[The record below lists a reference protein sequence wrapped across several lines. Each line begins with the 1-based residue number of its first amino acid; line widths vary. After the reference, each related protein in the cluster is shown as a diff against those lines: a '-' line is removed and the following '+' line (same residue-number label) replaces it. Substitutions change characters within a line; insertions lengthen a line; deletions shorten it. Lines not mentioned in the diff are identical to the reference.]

1 MDHVFGS
8 VKFACSKCTQR
19 FEVDDSWP
27 GGQVDC
33 PTCGEVVL
41 LPKSPVVPPMAEA
54 AAEVRAGGVLRKSQR
69 DLQRWRRAKILRQWA
84 VCGSAAALLVAGYM
98 SREEWLGFFQSSG
111 KVAPSADLARVE
123 EKAESVVSLK
133 VPVLPMQEVPLAQ
146 PEAMEEDTRPSARAS
161 VQERPQAL
169 EWLVGNKRHWP
180 VQVALEKTTKF
191 PVVFQG
197 RAAGEVTL
205 SVGAKVD
212 VVEIRS
218 DAIEVRFRDG
228 VLLLPHEAT
237 DLAAIAPAIRD
248 QAEAEVAARASRP
261 FVPAEVTTAPIAAPA
276 LRAEAGRIDGIIKAS
291 LVKSGGQPPAT
302 VSDERFV
309 RRTYLV
315 AIGRMPTSEEAA
327 AFLTDPDPHK
337 RANLVSQLLRSPGYA
352 SQMSN
357 WVFDRLRVV
366 DHSNVSQIRYPA
378 YRQWVRRAVEENMPW
393 DAMVSTLLTAQ
404 GGGWDEGTA
413 PVGYYT
419 RDRGMPLDNLAITM
433 RVFLGSRM
441 ECAQCHNDPFGDTK
455 QKDFFRLAAFT
466 SGQGTMKQDL
476 FGGIFREMDAAPQT
490 SLEHRTAWMFWR
502 DVYGNSLAGG
512 GTGRIALPDD
522 YQYKDARPGDVVGA
536 RAPFGKT
543 TSLTGTRDR
552 DDSREKMAEWMTK
565 GTGDRFAGMIAN
577 SMWKKVMGAGF
588 FEPSDEYIEPEET
601 HDPKLSAHLA
611 KLMVQ
616 LDYNLRDYQEVLLL
630 TEAFQSV
637 PNTQASVAVG
647 GADDFLGRRVQR
659 MTAEQVWDSLVTLV
673 AGNPD
678 NQPPREMDDRIYV
691 EGRPVLEGQMTMS
704 RLSREVLAIE
714 DEVELRE
721 YFLNL
726 VAKISA
732 EQNGGSMEAT
742 AAMMSYGGDP
752 VGFVRVSHP
761 RASELPSPAPR
772 NHFLALFGQSDRE
785 VVDGATREP
794 NIGQVLSLM
803 NGFVQREIVG
813 KPEALLN
820 RELESATMPEEKI
833 RKLSLAIFSREPTA
847 EELTMLAEEFEHSPE
862 AAQGNIASAMLM
874 SAEFL
879 YLQ

>member
-1 MDHVFGS
+1 M
-8 VKFACSKCTQR
+8 
-19 FEVDDSWP
+19 
-27 GGQVDC
+27 
-33 PTCGEVVL
+33 
-41 LPKSPVVPPMAEA
+41 
-54 AAEVRAGGVLRKSQR
+54 
-69 DLQRWRRAKILRQWA
+69 
-84 VCGSAAALLVAGYM
+84 
-98 SREEWLGFFQSSG
+98 
-111 KVAPSADLARVE
+111 PSADLARGE
-123 EKAESVVSLK
+123 EKAE
-133 VPVLPMQEVPLAQ
+133 PVALPEVAGAAMREGMLTQ
-146 PEAMEEDTRPSARAS
+146 PEAVEEGVIAAARES
-161 VQERPQAL
+161 DQERPPAL
-169 EWLVGNKRHWP
+169 EWLVGNKPHWP
-180 VQVALEKTTKF
+180 AQVALGETTKF

-197 RAAGEVTL
+197 RAAGQVTL
-205 SVGAKVD
+205 SAGAKVD

-218 DAIEVRFRDG
+218 DAIEVRFRDS

-248 QAEAEVAARASRP
+248 QAEAQVTARARLP
-261 FVPAEVTTAPIAAPA
+261 VVPAEVTTAPLAAPA

-291 LVKSGGQPPAT
+291 LVKRGRQPPAS

-315 AIGRMPTSEEAA
+315 ATGRMPTSEEAA

-337 RANLVSQLLRSPGYA
+337 RANLVSRLLRSPGYA

-366 DHSNVSQIRYPA
+366 DRSNVSQTRYPA

-476 FGGIFREMDAAPQT
+476 FGGIFREMNAMPQT
-490 SLEHRTAWMFWR
+490 SLEHGTAWLFWR

-512 GTGRIALPDD
+512 GAGRIPLPDD

-536 RAPFGKT
+536 RAPFGKA
-543 TSLTGTRDR
+543 TSIAGTRER
-552 DDSREKMAEWMTK
+552 DDGREKMAEWMTK

-678 NQPPREMDDRIYV
+678 NQPPREMDDRIYI

-704 RLSREVLAIE
+704 QLSREVLAIE

-732 EQNGGSMEAT
+732 EQNGGSVEAT
-742 AAMMSYGGDP
+742 PAMMSYGGDP

-794 NIGQVLSLM
+794 NMGQVLSLM
-803 NGFVQREIVG
+803 NGFVQREVVG

-820 RELESATMPEEKI
+820 RELEGAATPEEKI
-833 RKLSLAIFSREPTA
+833 RKLSLAIFSREPTS
-847 EELTMLAEEFEHSPE
+847 EELTVLAEEFEHSPA

>member
-1 MDHVFGS
+1 M
-8 VKFACSKCTQR
+8 
-19 FEVDDSWP
+19 
-27 GGQVDC
+27 
-33 PTCGEVVL
+33 
-41 LPKSPVVPPMAEA
+41 
-54 AAEVRAGGVLRKSQR
+54 
-69 DLQRWRRAKILRQWA
+69 
-84 VCGSAAALLVAGYM
+84 
-98 SREEWLGFFQSSG
+98 REGMLT
-111 KVAPSADLARVE
+111 
-123 EKAESVVSLK
+123 
-133 VPVLPMQEVPLAQ
+133 Q
-146 PEAMEEDTRPSARAS
+146 PEAVEEDVIATARESA
-161 VQERPQAL
+161 QERPPAL
-169 EWLVGNKRHWP
+169 EWLVGNKPHWP
-180 VQVALEKTTKF
+180 VQVALGETTKF

-197 RAAGEVTL
+197 RAVGEVTL
-205 SVGAKVD
+205 SAGDKVD

-218 DAIEVRFRDG
+218 DAIEVRFRDS

-291 LVKSGGQPPAT
+291 LVKSGRQPPAS

-315 AIGRMPTSEEAA
+315 ATGRMPTSEEAA

-337 RANLVSQLLRSPGYA
+337 RANLVSRLLRSPGYA

-476 FGGIFREMDAAPQT
+476 FGGIFREMDAMPQT
-490 SLEHRTAWMFWR
+490 SLEHWTAWMFWR

-512 GTGRIALPDD
+512 GTGRIPLPDD

-536 RAPFGKT
+536 RAPFGKA
-543 TSLTGTRDR
+543 TSIAGTRDR

-637 PNTQASVAVG
+637 PNAQASVAVG

-678 NQPPREMDDRIYV
+678 NQPPREMDDRIYIQ
-691 EGRPVLEGQMTMS
+691 GRPVLEGQMTMS

-742 AAMMSYGGDP
+742 PAMMSYGDP

-794 NIGQVLSLM
+794 NMGQVLSLM
-803 NGFVQREIVG
+803 NGFVQREVVG

-820 RELESATMPEEKI
+820 RELESAATPDEKI
-833 RKLSLAIFSREPTA
+833 RKLSLAIFSREPTS
-847 EELTMLAEEFEHSPE
+847 EELTVLAEEFEHSPG